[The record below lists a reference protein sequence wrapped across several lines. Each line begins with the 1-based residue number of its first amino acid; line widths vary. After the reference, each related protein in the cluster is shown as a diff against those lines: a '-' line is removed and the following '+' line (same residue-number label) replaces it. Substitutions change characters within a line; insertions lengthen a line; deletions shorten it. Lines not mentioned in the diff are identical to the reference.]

1 MKKAIL
7 FMFLLSLNIQA
18 QTNKYW
24 NRFENSKKEIIQNN
38 YSKRENFPKEFSL
51 YNLDLKEIREALLN
65 FNKIKGKTDKKT
77 IYIPTTTN
85 QFEEFEIF
93 EASNFDK
100 ELQEKFPE
108 IRAYS
113 GKSLTDKTA
122 TLKISISPY
131 GIQTTIFRADNENEF
146 IEPYSKDN
154 TIYAVYKSKREKNN
168 IAWTCSTDDKQ
179 THDLIS
185 KEINKNNST
194 QRANNN
200 VLKTMRLAQSCTG
213 EYSQFHATAVGQ
225 PASVAVSLAAINNTL
240 TRCNGV
246 YEKDLALHLFL
257 VASSTNVIYTNA
269 ATDPYGSTD
278 DNYNSEL
285 QTTLTNI
292 IGEDNYD
299 IGHLFSAVGGATGN
313 GNAGCIGCVCESGKG
328 SGFTTRAVP
337 QGDDFDIDFVVH
349 EVGHQ
354 LGANHTFTMSPER
367 SGNNM
372 EPGSGI
378 TIMGYAG
385 ITSQDLAQ
393 HSIDT
398 FHATSINQIQ
408 NNLVNKSC
416 TINNP
421 ANNDAP
427 LVNAGKDYTIPKSTP
442 FILEGNATDAN
453 GDSLTYQWE
462 QFDHDTANQ
471 TGTSSD
477 ADPAKTVG
485 PNWISWAPVTSNYR
499 YMPRVSSIIANSAT
513 TTATGNDAGILSE
526 ALSSVDRTLNFRLT
540 VRDNHAFSSLAPT
553 SAAQTNYDDMKV
565 SVDGTAGPFSVTVP
579 SNSGLSY
586 VAGSNQ
592 TVTWNVASTNSGK
605 VNCPFVDIYLFTNNS
620 LSNGILL
627 SSKVPNDGSET
638 ITIPNNVGTINRI
651 MVRGHDNIFF
661 DISNNNFAITSPSSS
676 FAVQTSGTSGDQ
688 YRSTCQTSNTIE
700 YTFNYNTLAGFNNTT
715 NFTATGVPANTTV
728 NFSPSSRTTTGTV
741 TMTVTTTGTTPTGLS
756 NIIVNATSGA
766 TTKTLPLYLEV
777 FAPTGVT
784 NLSSPANNA
793 NTQNTK
799 LTLSWN
805 SSTNATSYIVEV
817 STNNTFTNIIN
828 NSEVSTSSYEINNLS
843 QGTNYYWRV
852 TPKNSGCG
860 LGTPSSTFKF
870 TTGIIN
876 CSTVSNNTVRTISNI
891 GKPTVTST
899 INIPSGVSILDLNLT
914 TNITHGYVSDL
925 TVTLTGP
932 TGTSVVIIDGICDS
946 STDINATFDDSGSP
960 LTCASD
966 PAISGTVAPTNPL
979 SVFNGTSSTGTWTL
993 TIKDNISGDG
1003 GSLNSWS
1010 LNICDI
1016 QTALSNPNLEF
1027 ADLKLYP
1034 NPNKGNFNI
1043 ELNSDSSENIQ
1054 INVFDIRGRE
1064 ILNKTYKASGS
1075 FNQNIDLQNAKSG
1088 VYLVTIS
1095 DGTKKTVKRIIIE

>member
-1 MKKAIL
+1 MKKTIL
-7 FMFLLSLNIQA
+7 FMLLLPLILQG

-24 NRFENSKKEIIQNN
+24 NRIESSKTGIIQND
-38 YSKRENFPKEFSL
+38 YSKRENFPKDFNL
-51 YNLDLKEIREALLN
+51 YNLELKLIREAL
-65 FNKIKGKTDKKT
+65 FTSNKTNNKTDRKT
-77 IYIPTTTN
+77 IFLPNAKN

-93 EASNFDK
+93 EASNFDQ
-100 ELQEKFPE
+100 ELQAKFPE

-113 GKSLTDKTA
+113 GKSLVDKTA

-131 GIQTTIFRADNENEF
+131 GIQTTIFRANNENEF

-154 TIYAVYKSKREKNN
+154 KTYAVYTSQRKKNN
-168 IAWTCSTDDKQ
+168 LAWTCSTDDKK
-179 THDLIS
+179 THDYIS
-185 KEINKNNST
+185 TELKKSNST
-194 QRANNN
+194 LKANNGI
-200 VLKTMRLAQSCTG
+200 LKTMRLAQSCTG

-278 DNYNSEL
+278 VNYNSEL

-292 IGEDNYD
+292 IGENNYD

-328 SGFTTRAVP
+328 SGFTTRGVP

-354 LGANHTFTMSPER
+354 LGANHTFTMGSER

-385 ITSQDLAQ
+385 ITDQDLAP
-393 HSIDT
+393 HSIET

-408 NNLVNKSC
+408 NNLANKNC

-421 ANNDAP
+421 ANNTAP
-427 LVNAGKDYTIPKSTP
+427 VVNAGKDYVIPKSTP
-442 FILEGNATDAN
+442 FILEGNASDAN
-453 GDSLTYQWE
+453 GDALTYQWE

-471 TGTSSD
+471 TAASSD
-477 ADPAKTVG
+477 SDPAKTIG
-485 PNWISWAPVTSNYR
+485 PNWISWAPVTSKNR
-499 YMPRVSSIIANSAT
+499 YMPRVSSIINNSAT
-513 TTATGNDAGILSE
+513 TTATGDDIGILTE
-526 ALSSVDRTLNFRLT
+526 ALSSVARTLNFRLT
-540 VRDNHAFSSLAPT
+540 VRDNHPFSSSAPT
-553 SAAQTNYDDMKV
+553 SVAQTNYDDMKV
-565 SVDGTAGPFSVTVP
+565 TVDGTAGPFSITVP

-592 TVTWNVASTNSGK
+592 TITWNVASTNTGN
-605 VNCPFVDIYLFTNNS
+605 VNCPFVDIYLFTDNT
-620 LSNGILL
+620 LTNGILIA
-627 SSKVPNDGSET
+627 SKVPNDGSET
-638 ITIPNNVGTINRI
+638 ITIPNNVGTTNRL

-676 FAVQTSGTSGDQ
+676 FAIQTTGTLGDQ
-688 YRSTCQTSNTIE
+688 YRSTCQTANTIQ

-728 NFSPSSRTTTGTV
+728 SFSPSSLSNSGTV
-741 TMTVTTTGTTPTGLS
+741 TATITTTNSTPSGLT

-766 TTKTLPLYLEV
+766 ETKTLPLYLDV
-777 FAPTGVT
+777 FAVTGLT
-784 NLSSPANNA
+784 NLNTPANNA
-793 NTQNTK
+793 NTLNTK
-799 LTLSWN
+799 LNLAW
-805 SSTNATSYIVEV
+805 SSATNATSYYVEV
-817 STNNTFTNIIN
+817 ATNNTFSNIVA
-828 NSEVSTSSYEINNLS
+828 SAEVSTTNYEVNNLS
-843 QGTNYYWRV
+843 QGTDYFWRV

-860 LGTPSSTFKF
+860 LGSPSNTFKF

-876 CSTVSNNTVRTISNI
+876 CSTVSNNTVRTISGV
-891 GKPTVTST
+891 GKPTITST
-899 INIPSGVSILDLNLT
+899 INIPSGINISDLNLT
-914 TNITHGYVSDL
+914 TNISHNYVSDL
-925 TVTLTGP
+925 TITLTNP
-932 TGTSVVIIDGICDS
+932 TGTSVIIVDKICGDG
-946 STDINATFDDSGSP
+946 TNINATFDDSGAT
-960 LTCASD
+960 LTCGSS
-966 PAISGTVAPTNPL
+966 PAINGTVTPSNPL
-979 SVFNGTSSTGTWTL
+979 SIFNGTNSTGTWTL
-993 TIKDNISGDG
+993 TVKDNESGDG
-1003 GSLNSWS
+1003 GALNSWS
-1010 LNICDI
+1010 LNICEI
-1016 QTALSNPNLEF
+1016 QLALSNPDFEF
-1027 ADLKLYP
+1027 ANIKVYP

-1043 ELNSDSSENIQ
+1043 ELNSDSSENIT

-1064 ILNKTYKASGS
+1064 ILNKTFKANGT
-1075 FNQNIDLQNAKSG
+1075 FNENINLQDAKSG
-1088 VYLVTIS
+1088 VYLVSIS
-1095 DGTKKTVKRIIIE
+1095 DGIKKTVKRIIIE